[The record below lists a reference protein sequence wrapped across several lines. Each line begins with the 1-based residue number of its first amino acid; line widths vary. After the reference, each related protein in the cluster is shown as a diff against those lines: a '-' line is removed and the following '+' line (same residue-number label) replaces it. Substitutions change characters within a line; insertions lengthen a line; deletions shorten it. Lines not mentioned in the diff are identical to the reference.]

1 MGDAGRPNCDD
12 TYIEASA
19 RFRTQVVGLHLRVAA
34 FNSVSEEDMNQLHK
48 PLAKESGQT
57 MAEYAVVLGVI
68 TIAVVATF
76 SLLSST
82 TAGLLSSVIPL
93 I

>member
-1 MGDAGRPNCDD
+1 MGDARGPNCDD

-19 RFRTQVVGLHLRVAA
+19 RFRTEVVGLYSRVAA
-34 FNSVSEEDMNQLHK
+34 FNWRLEGDMNHPHT
-48 PLAKESGQT
+48 PLAEESGQT
-57 MAEYAVVLGVI
+57 MAEYAIVLGVI

-76 SLLSST
+76 ALLGST
-82 TAGLLSSVIPL
+82 TSGLISSVIPL